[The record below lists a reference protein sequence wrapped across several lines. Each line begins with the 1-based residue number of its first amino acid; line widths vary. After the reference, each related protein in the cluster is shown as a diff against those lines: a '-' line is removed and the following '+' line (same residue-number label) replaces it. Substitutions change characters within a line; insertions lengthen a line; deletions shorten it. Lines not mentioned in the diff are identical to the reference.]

1 MALEA
6 LKRYAMEQNQ
16 ATQAEIDKLLKN
28 DALKRPTSGEKDKG
42 NIKPLVSKENVVEG
56 LLERLA
62 AAYKKQQENVKKSE
76 RLRAEIN
83 KGIQAE
89 EPIYKVL
96 LKAIECISLMTGD
109 KLFYDMNK
117 SNLQTIYGILGE
129 PAAIEIERQEVE
141 QRLKR
146 LMAAYE
152 QEQPADAKQRIKNAI
167 KAHQE
172 KLEKLQ

>member
-6 LKRYAMEQNQ
+6 LKAYAEAQKQ
-16 ATQAEIDKLLKN
+16 Q
-28 DALKRPTSGEKDKG
+28 G
-42 NIKPLVSKENVVEG
+42 NSKEPQPSPEPVNRV
-56 LLERLA
+56 LTAQMEREKQSWEL
-62 AAYKKQQENVKKSE
+62 YKKVADNIRLSE
-76 RLRAEIN
+76 SLRCKIN
-83 KGIQAE
+83 KDVKAG
-89 EPIYKVL
+89 EPIYKLL

-117 SNLQTIYGILGE
+117 DYLQTIYGILGE